1 MKILLSESVDK
12 KKRIIEDI
20 PYNIVLENL
29 NKDNNWIEVIDAY
42 NQHNKLRLFFDI
54 DGYDLKEDPLKKA
67 LEELNSI
74 FNCSNEDWAISCGN
88 RENKY
93 SYHILSKKYC
103 IELSKLR
110 NITSNLNSKYKWFDH
125 TLLFISMFAIDEYL
139 FFRLPNQSKNSINKP
154 APPMKIIQENLKD
167 FILNEIKDLILFKE

>member
-54 DGYDLKEDPLKKA
+54 DGYDLKEDPLKKG

-74 FNCSNEDWAISCGN
+74 FNSSNEDWAISCGN

-110 NITSNLNSKYKWFDH
+110 IITSNLNSKYKWFDH

-139 FFRLPNQSKNSINKP
+139 FFRLPNQSKNSMNSWS
-154 APPMKIIQENLKD
+154 NSL
-167 FILNEIKDLILFKE
+167 